1 MFSFN
6 EKVSEVHNIISKL
19 ITNEDGVLEKDL
31 RIYNKN
37 NSLVIEKIRRNKC
50 IQRAFINHFD
60 EIDLSER
67 DVTNFNLNNDTN
79 EEGDIMKGISNVYIP

>member
-1 MFSFN
+1 M
-6 EKVSEVHNIISKL
+6 
-19 ITNEDGVLEKDL
+19 
-31 RIYNKN
+31 
-37 NSLVIEKIRRNKC
+37 IEKIRRNKC

>member
-37 NSLVIEKIRRNKC
+37 NSLIIEKI
-50 IQRAFINHFD
+50 H
-60 EIDLSER
+60 
-67 DVTNFNLNNDTN
+67 
-79 EEGDIMKGISNVYIP
+79 